1 MTLKFPLKRQSVL
14 LVTRKPREKEE
25 QLQIFLQS
33 PALTSPTFQRHI
45 GDLVGSSEEA
55 DILSSVYENMKKKR
69 WQAMKRFWR
78 PVGVEALGAFSLRYR
93 QRRAG

>member
-55 DILSSVYENMKKKR
+55 DILSSVYENMKKKKM
-69 WQAMKRFWR
+69 ASNEK
-78 PVGVEALGAFSLRYR
+78 VLEASGSGGPGSL
-93 QRRAG
+93 